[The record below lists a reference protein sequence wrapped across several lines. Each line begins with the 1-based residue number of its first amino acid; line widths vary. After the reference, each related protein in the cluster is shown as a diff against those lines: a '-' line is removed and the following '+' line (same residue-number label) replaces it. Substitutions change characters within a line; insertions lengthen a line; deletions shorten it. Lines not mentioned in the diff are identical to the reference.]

1 MLPASAWALLAFFL
15 RSARPARQRS
25 RGAAVARG
33 RDSAPADHLRVQNS
47 KYVNVR
53 YYLARVAASC
63 RRLAQWFDTV
73 V

>member
-15 RSARPARQRS
+15 RSARPARRRV
-25 RGAAVARG
+25 RGAVVARG
-33 RDSAPADHLRVQNS
+33 RDSAPADHLRVQDS
-47 KYVNVR
+47 KYGHIL